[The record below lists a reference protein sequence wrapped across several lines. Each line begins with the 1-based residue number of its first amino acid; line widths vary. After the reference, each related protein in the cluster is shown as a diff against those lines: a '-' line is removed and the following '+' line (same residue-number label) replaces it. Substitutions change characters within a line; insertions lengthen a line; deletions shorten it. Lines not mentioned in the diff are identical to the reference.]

1 MDITLNGLLCI
12 RIILGWL
19 YMGSPPPF
27 PWAYEILRGIDG
39 IHKMHSEECTPDSS
53 QVPTG
58 PPASI
63 GVCVYR
69 LESVESTEYILRVG

>member
-1 MDITLNGLLCI
+1 MHGLP
-12 RIILGWL
+12 
-19 YMGSPPPF
+19 SPY

-53 QVPTG
+53 QVLTG

-69 LESVESTEYILRVG
+69 LESVESTEYILHVD